1 MTLALCL
8 LFGEFA
14 EVTEKVEA
22 ADFEKL
28 AKGLQIPSPLEIM
41 DKALEKFRDDNAIAF
56 RDKMMDLLKYMNRNR
71 LGRDIRNQIK
81 GHLRLQY
88 ESAYTDAVVL
98 QDIPISIRAKILQ
111 NLYQSYIENVPLFK
125 GCSSEF
131 ISQVVTRVPGEVI
144 MEQGNVVDQL
154 YFIRH
159 GVLEEVGLAK
169 DGSEETVTLLEPNSS
184 FGDISIVCNI
194 PQPYTVRVCELCRLI
209 RIDKQSFSNILE
221 IYFHDGRRIL
231 SNLLQGKESNLR
243 MKQLESDIALHIGKH
258 EVELALKVNSAAY
271 HASRGYEDI
280 TSFLIQEGIDINAP
294 DKFGNTPVL
303 EAIKSGH
310 DCVASLLVKEGALLN
325 IENAG
330 SFLCMVIERGIQI
343 YYEDYCQ
350 TVLIR
355 TPKTMI
361 SECHF
366 MLLLLKD
373 NTQWQGCFWELVLL
387 FSQRT
392 GGEILQLM
400 KPSISGTEEVGIA
413 KDGSEETMT
422 LLEPNSSFRD
432 ISIACNIPQ
441 PYIVRVCELCR
452 LIRIDKQSFSN
463 ILEIY
468 FHDGRRILSNLLQH
482 LAASRGYED
491 ITSFLIQ
498 EGVDINALAIKSR
511 HDRVASLLVKEEA
524 LLNIENAGSFL
535 CMAIGKG
542 DSDLLQRLLSNG
554 VDPNTKDYDHRTPLY
569 VAATQGQYSM
579 AKLFLGTGASVFSKD
594 RWRNTPVDE
603 ARVSGNKQMIS
614 LLEKAK
620 SAQLSEFPDVPH
632 EISDKL
638 WLRKYTVFP
647 FHPWE
652 SKGLSKHG
660 VFLWIPQTI
669 EELVG
674 IRSAYIL
681 TSVDPTCGHT
691 GYVVAAVYSNLVFF
705 SPFSSHKMAF
715 AKM

>member
-1 MTLALCL
+1 MNVAPKRNDSIIPSTATIVALQ
-8 LFGEFA
+8 
-14 EVTEKVEA
+14 VTEKVEA

-81 GHLRLQY
+81 GHLLLQY

-98 QDIPISIRAKILQ
+98 QDIPISIRAKISQ

-169 DGSEETVTLLEPNSS
+169 DGSEETVSLLEPNSS
-184 FGDISIVCNI
+184 FGDISIICNI

-209 RIDKQSFSNILE
+209 
-221 IYFHDGRRIL
+221 H
-231 SNLLQGKESNLR
+231 
-243 MKQLESDIALHIGKH
+243 
-258 EVELALKVNSAAY
+258 
-271 HASRGYEDI
+271 
-280 TSFLIQEGIDINAP
+280 
-294 DKFGNTPVL
+294 
-303 EAIKSGH
+303 
-310 DCVASLLVKEGALLN
+310 
-325 IENAG
+325 
-330 SFLCMVIERGIQI
+330 
-343 YYEDYCQ
+343 
-350 TVLIR
+350 
-355 TPKTMI
+355 
-361 SECHF
+361 
-366 MLLLLKD
+366 
-373 NTQWQGCFWELVLL
+373 
-387 FSQRT
+387 
-392 GGEILQLM
+392 
-400 KPSISGTEEVGIA
+400 
-413 KDGSEETMT
+413 
-422 LLEPNSSFRD
+422 
-432 ISIACNIPQ
+432 
-441 PYIVRVCELCR
+441 
-452 LIRIDKQSFSN
+452 IDKQSFSN

-498 EGVDINALAIKSR
+498 EGVDINALDKFGNTPLLEAIKSR

-524 LLNIENAGSFL
+524 LLSIENTGSFL
-535 CMAIGKG
+535 CMAIAKG
-542 DSDLLQRLLSNG
+542 DSDLLQRLLSTG
-554 VDPNTKDYDHRTPLY
+554 VDPNTKDYDQRTPLY

-638 WLRKYTVFP
+638 WPRKYTVFP

-652 SKGLSKHG
+652 SKDLSKHG

-691 GYVVAAVYSNLVFF
+691 GLVQIANPSIDVADLIKLICKIFWSSIYVFDRELERLITATNAFPIVEFINIISSNVNRLQSLAYVNM
-705 SPFSSHKMAF
+705 SIQE
-715 AKM
+715 